1 MIDTLL
7 SFFSVNHD
15 LYNKLKLKPPAMLD
29 LDDKESIHMEDVF
42 QFHRLQIEP
51 THLYNRMYAK
61 CAVSHFKSSTEDHDK
76 LAAVF
81 NPIIKMPLRNA
92 NIQPPK
98 YSIDISELSGFSNS
112 KSSLTDYKTM
122 DDFVEQRCPSYVD
135 SITHERLAE
144 MLKHDEI
151 RIVNSPE
158 TTSDEFYVYGWA
170 PKLFLSNAGG
180 SHHLAAAQYLSK
192 RLNEPVALEARI
204 NTYTISL
211 HDLNIFDSQYEA
223 FILPNSELNDLIH
236 AFDIADI
243 KFIKVHVIPD
253 GPDLYFFEKNSKNK
267 RIISLFE
274 QRYTSLNKEL
284 FKREEFQS
292 INPVLASV
300 NEFLDNT
307 VGSLKF
313 ALGSDTQ
320 PVKV

>member
-7 SFFSVNHD
+7 SLFSVNHD

-29 LDDKESIHMEDVF
+29 LDNKESIRMEDVF
-42 QFHRLQIEP
+42 PFHSMQIEQ
-51 THLYNRMYAK
+51 TNRYNCFYSK
-61 CAVSHFKSSTEDHDK
+61 CSVSYFKSSTVDHDK

-81 NPIIKMPLRNA
+81 NPIIKMPLRNS

-98 YSIDISELSGFSNS
+98 YSIDISELGGFSNS
-112 KSSLTDYKTM
+112 KSPLTLFKTM

-144 MLKHDEI
+144 MLKHNEI

-170 PKLFLSNAGG
+170 PKLFLCNAGG

-223 FILPNSELNDLIH
+223 FILPNGELNELIR
-236 AFDIADI
+236 AFEISDI
-243 KFIKVHVIPD
+243 KFIKVHLNPD
-253 GPDLYFFEKNSKNK
+253 GPDLYFFEKSSKNK
-267 RIISLFE
+267 RIISLFK

-284 FKREEFQS
+284 FKGEEFQR
-292 INPVLASV
+292 INPVLTSV

-307 VGSLKF
+307 IGYSKI
-313 ALGSDTQ
+313 ANGA
-320 PVKV
+320 